1 LVGTKEIKSMKTL
14 DIREPIPAG
23 FRAVIIPEK
32 VFNFLMNRQDWTD
45 IEEPTIAQVAEF
57 CCCSVRTIKED
68 LKKADCPL
76 RVSTKGKRG
85 RGAQTMFH
93 KFTVEQYKK
102 YKQG

>member
-1 LVGTKEIKSMKTL
+1 MQTV

-32 VFNFLMNRQDWTD
+32 VFNFLMNRQPWADVV
-45 IEEPTIAQVAEF
+45 EPTISQAADY
-57 CCCSVRTIKED
+57 CGLSIRTLKED

-76 RVSTKGKRG
+76 KISTKGTKG
-85 RGAQTMFH
+85 RGSETKFH

-102 YKQG
+102 YKQKL